1 VAKSGK
7 CINVQNIQKMNAH
20 VERDALGA
28 PVLAVFFGVAGGRG
42 RPRLFS
48 RSATYVVMRL
58 PCYFIALN
66 TVMLCCLL
74 NV

>member
-1 VAKSGK
+1 MAKSGK

-28 PVLAVFFGVAGGRG
+28 SVLAVFFGVAGGRG
-42 RPRLFS
+42 QPRLFS
-48 RSATYVVMRL
+48 RYATSAVMRL
-58 PCYFIALN
+58 QCYLIALK